1 MPSCPEGLFLFLFTM
16 NKQDWTYK
24 ITKSRFGLYTSILT
38 DGTRMVSG
46 MTEDGVR
53 EVTDFIHIPVMKGEF
68 DGYTSTPH
76 KGVVDG
82 KL

>member
-1 MPSCPEGLFLFLFTM
+1 
-16 NKQDWTYK
+16 
-24 ITKSRFGLYTSILT
+24 
-38 DGTRMVSG
+38 MVSG